1 MKGGYLHFRARFNL
15 GLLHRLLRLVH
26 CDFEVRGAALT
37 HLGHACRHLGLM
49 LVQRRL
55 QPGVPQ
61 VLLRGCELLLH
72 TQIFRIVLAETSR
85 TLRQYAPQAWTTLE
99 HLAPLQVAPLQVAPL
114 QVCPRNACAQQRVTL
129 SEKANYH
136 VRRV

>member
-1 MKGGYLHFRARFNL
+1 MKGGYLHFRASFNL

-26 CDFEVRGAALT
+26 CDFEVRGAALE

-61 VLLRGCELLLH
+61 ALLRGCDLLLH
-72 TQIFRIVLAETSR
+72 PQRFKILCRHVKNLATVR
-85 TLRQYAPQAWTTLE
+85 TAGVDHSGVDDSGALGAFAS
-99 HLAPLQVAPLQVAPL
+99 
-114 QVCPRNACAQQRVTL
+114 CAFASCAFASL
-129 SEKANYH
+129 PS
-136 VRRV
+136 